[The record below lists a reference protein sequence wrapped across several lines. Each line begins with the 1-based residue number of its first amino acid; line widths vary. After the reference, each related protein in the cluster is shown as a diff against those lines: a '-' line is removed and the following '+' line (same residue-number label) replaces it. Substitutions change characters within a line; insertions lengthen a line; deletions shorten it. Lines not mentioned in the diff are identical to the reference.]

1 MRHSFKERVISF
13 RVLRSLGFKVEKGDE
28 LSFITLSQLLIGCCF
43 NLQNEDRF
51 QREKLEKKNNTLL
64 LPSQGIKKLSS
75 IKWRE

>member
-43 NLQNEDRF
+43 NLQKEDRF
-51 QREKLEKKNNTLL
+51 QRQKLEKK
-64 LPSQGIKKLSS
+64 KKHTIITKS
-75 IKWRE
+75 RY